1 MMNKIFYYR
10 MCAALQAVMLK
21 SLTRDTVPAKQGR
34 SEIRGCTTAS
44 SENSCPPCAYRLSV
58 LPYKNTSSQ
67 HRISFTISSGRRDC
81 ENLKYH
87 PPKVRSSRWSNRQAQ
102 RCQVRMCAGRPYKNY
117 DDNNKQACFLAVPVQ
132 SLFCSPFRF
141 RNLLPPT
148 HHIHTYTEIQAG
160 AI

>member
-81 ENLKYH
+81 ENLKY
-87 PPKVRSSRWSNRQAQ
+87 PPPNTKMPSADVRG
-102 RCQVRMCAGRPYKNY
+102 MPYKIMMTIIN
-117 DDNNKQACFLAVPVQ
+117 QLVFWPCHCRVCFARRSAFGICCRPHIT
-132 SLFCSPFRF
+132 F
-141 RNLLPPT
+141 
-148 HHIHTYTEIQAG
+148 IHTPKYKQVLSECDLSPTL
-160 AI
+160 

>member
-1 MMNKIFYYR
+1 
-10 MCAALQAVMLK
+10 MLK

-81 ENLKYH
+81 ENLKYPTEH
-87 PPKVRSSRWSNRQAQ
+87 KDAKCGCARVDRIKIMMTIINKLVFWPCQCRVCFARRSAFGI
-102 RCQVRMCAGRPYKNY
+102 CCRPHIT
-117 DDNNKQACFLAVPVQ
+117 F
-132 SLFCSPFRF
+132 
-141 RNLLPPT
+141 
-148 HHIHTYTEIQAG
+148 IHTPKYKQVLSECDLSPTL
-160 AI
+160 